1 MLLRRRQSPK
11 WFNSE
16 IRHYQKCLRSMRRR
30 LKAHPTLQRLN
41 KVKHME
47 NLLQSKLI
55 QTKASFETRVIESHQ
70 SCNSYAIYSYIRSIS
85 GQNTL
90 PSVMNLDNTSAVT
103 DIEKA
108 IACSTNISTLFSR
121 KVLFSCHLSV
131 N

>member
-1 MLLRRRQSPK
+1 MVFVHFCLIQILVYFFQSADIEFIWFMIKSLIFKAMSLFIPKMLIRRCQSPK

-55 QTKASFETRVIESHQ
+55 Q
-70 SCNSYAIYSYIRSIS
+70 AIK
-85 GQNTL
+85 L
-90 PSVMNLDNTSAVT
+90 ALKLD
-103 DIEKA
+103 
-108 IACSTNISTLFSR
+108 
-121 KVLFSCHLSV
+121 
-131 N
+131 